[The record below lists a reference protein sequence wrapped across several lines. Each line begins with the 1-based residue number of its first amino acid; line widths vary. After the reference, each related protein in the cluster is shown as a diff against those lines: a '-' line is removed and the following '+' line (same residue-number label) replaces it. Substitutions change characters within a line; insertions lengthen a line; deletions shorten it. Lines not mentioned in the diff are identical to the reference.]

1 MARGSSKTQNT
12 QSNANDYE
20 MIQSG
25 GQIDNS
31 GRFTISRKYYAT
43 NEGDLLKTPGNID
56 YAGQKMIPS
65 SLSFQKISGG
75 VWEKNIEFT
84 AAVGASQTGVVRSLS
99 TVGKDEGRVQLEVS
113 AELAPIEQHPE
124 IDQIIQKYNG
134 FAEKGK
140 VLFPKTYTGTGTGTS
155 GGTPKPNPFFGMR
168 YYYQPSATLRHTFN
182 VNKMPSNLFA
192 NVFKIINTKS
202 LPGEFPDLTDLANK
216 AGVTLK
222 YFWQIQMPQV
232 SRVGDRIEVTNTY
245 TLMKPMT
252 QEAAEDMN
260 KLVNV

>member
-12 QSNANDYE
+12 PVATDDYE

-25 GQIDNS
+25 GQVDNS
-31 GRFTISRKYYAT
+31 GRFTVSRKYYAT
-43 NEGDLLKTPGNID
+43 NEGDLLKTPDNID
-56 YAGQKMIPS
+56 YAGQTMIPS

-75 VWEKNIEFT
+75 IWEKNIEFT

-99 TVGKDEGRVQLEVS
+99 TVGNDEGRVQLEVS

-124 IDQIIQKYNG
+124 IDQIIKKYNG

-155 GGTPKPNPFFGMR
+155 GGSPKPNPFFGMR
-168 YYYQPSATLRHTFN
+168 YYYQPSATLRHTYS
-182 VNKMPSNLFA
+182 VNQMDQNLFR
-192 NVFKIINTKS
+192 NVFKILDTKS
-202 LPGEFPDLTDLANK
+202 LPGGFPDLTAIANR

-232 SRVGDRIEVTNTY
+232 TVTGERIEITKIY
-245 TLMKPMT
+245 TLLKPMT

-260 KLVNV
+260 KLVNI

>member
-1 MARGSSKTQNT
+1 MARGSSRTQNT
-12 QSNANDYE
+12 SSATGDYE

-25 GQIDNS
+25 GQVDNS

-43 NEGDLLKTPGNID
+43 SEQDLLKTPD
-56 YAGQKMIPS
+56 KMSYAGKTMIPS

-75 VWEKNIEFT
+75 IWEKNIEFT
-84 AAVGASQTGVVRSLS
+84 AAVGAQDTGVVRTLS
-99 TVGKDEGRVQLEVS
+99 DLGSDEGRVQLEVS

-124 IDQIIQKYNG
+124 IDEIIKKYNG

-155 GGTPKPNPFFGMR
+155 GGSPKPNPFFGMR
-168 YYYQPSATLRHTFN
+168 YYYQPSATLRHTFCTSR
-182 VNKMPSNLFA
+182 MDQSLFN
-192 NVFKIINTKS
+192 NVFKIVDTKS
-202 LPGEFPDLTDLANK
+202 LPGGFPDLTAIANR
-216 AGVTLK
+216 AGVNLK

-232 SRVGDRIEVTNTY
+232 TVTGERIEITRIY
-245 TLMKPMT
+245 TLLKPMT

-260 KLVNV
+260 QLVNI

>member
-1 MARGSSKTQNT
+1 MARGSSKVQNT
-12 QSNANDYE
+12 GSNVNEYE

-31 GRFTISRKYYAT
+31 GRFTISRKYYST
-43 NEGDLLKTPGNID
+43 NENDLIKVPDSIS
-56 YAGQKMIPS
+56 YAGQNMVPS
-65 SLSFQKISGG
+65 SLSFQKITGG

-84 AAVGASQTGVVRSLS
+84 AAVAASQTGVVRSLS
-99 TVGKDEGRVQLEVS
+99 DLGKVEGRVQLEVS

-124 IDQIIQKYNG
+124 IDQIIKKYNG
-134 FAEKGK
+134 FTEKGK
-140 VLFPKTYTGTGTGTS
+140 VLFPKTYTGAGTGTS

-168 YYYQPSATLRHTFN
+168 YFYQPSATLRHTFN
-182 VNKMPSNLFA
+182 VNKMPQDLFT

-202 LPGEFPDLTDLANK
+202 LPGGFPDLTDLANK
-216 AGVTLK
+216 AGVSLK

-245 TLMKPMT
+245 TLLKPMT
-252 QEAAEDMN
+252 QDAAEDMN
-260 KLVNV
+260 KLVNI